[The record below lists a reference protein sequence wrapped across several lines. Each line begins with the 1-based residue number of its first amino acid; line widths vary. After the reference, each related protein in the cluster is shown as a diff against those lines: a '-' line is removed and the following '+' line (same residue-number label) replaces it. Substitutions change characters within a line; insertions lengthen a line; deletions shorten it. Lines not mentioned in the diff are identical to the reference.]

1 MNKIYI
7 LFLLLIIPALSY
19 SQIDNKDMKMLMLQ
33 NSGKIDKI
41 KADIKAKGIT
51 EAELSSKLKQKG
63 IDLQNLQPE
72 QIPTL
77 ELMVDEA
84 IREIENEKIKAKS
97 EIETKPST
105 SDKKEK
111 EVDLD
116 NFEFSRNFTK
126 SIEESF
132 DLKGNKQKTARFVS
146 DSLKAA
152 DTIPFA
158 IFGQ

>member
-132 DLKGNKQKTARFVS
+132 EIGRASCRERV
-146 DSLKAA
+146 
-152 DTIPFA
+152 
-158 IFGQ
+158 